1 MRERRSR
8 SKTASLVRAPLLY
21 CLLAVGIVF
30 FVALGVK
37 ALKDRNADAETS
49 TAPVTT
55 DISAVQT
62 STSAQTV
69 PTDTQ
74 TVPTDT
80 QTAPND
86 TQTVPTDTQTVPT
99 DTETFVSETTDA
111 VTTVPE
117 TTEPVSQMTTVDDT
131 YFSDAL
137 FIGDSRTDGLIA
149 FSTPGACKHYC
160 GTSQSIYKIM
170 ETTEE
175 AYGFK
180 GLRSLLQ
187 GMQFGKIYI
196 MFGIN
201 ECGYPTSSFAKKYR
215 EVYDEI
221 RLYQPDALIYLQ
233 SICYVTQARENA
245 DSTFS
250 TANIKEKNEVIKVLA
265 NNVDTFYLEVNDCLN
280 DGTDHLPAEYT
291 GDGVHLKASYYRLWH
306 DYLLEHAVVNE
317 AHPWDGQEAEGSS
330 IEHP

>member
-8 SKTASLVRAPLLY
+8 SEAASLVRAPLLY

-30 FVALGVK
+30 FVFLGVK
-37 ALKDRNADAETS
+37 ALKDRKADAESSTTPITIDTS
-49 TAPVTT
+49 T
-55 DISAVQT
+55 VQT
-62 STSAQTV
+62 STGAQTE
-69 PTDTQ
+69 PSE
-74 TVPTDT
+74 
-80 QTAPND
+80 
-86 TQTVPTDTQTVPT
+86 TQTVPT
-99 DTETFVSETTDA
+99 DTETFVSETTEA
-111 VTTVPE
+111 VTTAPE
-117 TTEPVSQMTTVDDT
+117 TTEPVSQMTTVDDS

-137 FIGDSRTDGLIA
+137 FIGDSRTDGLVA
-149 FSTPGACKHYC
+149 FSTPGACKHYS
-160 GTSQSIYKIM
+160 GTSQSVYKIM
-170 ETTEE
+170 ESTEE

-215 EVYDEI
+215 EVYEEI

-265 NNVDTFYLEVNDCLN
+265 NDVDTFYLEVNDCLN

-291 GDGVHLKASYYRLWH
+291 GDGVHLKASYYKLWH
-306 DYLLEHAVVNE
+306 DYLLTHAVVNE
-317 AHPWDGQEAEGSS
+317 QHPWSPAGGGSEAEGAQV
-330 IEHP
+330 EHP

>member
-8 SKTASLVRAPLLY
+8 SEAASRVHAPLLY

-30 FVALGVK
+30 FVILGVK
-37 ALKDRNADAETS
+37 ALKNRQANEESS
-49 TAPVTT
+49 TVPVTT
-55 DISAVQT
+55 DTSAVQT
-62 STSAQTV
+62 STDAQTE
-69 PTDTQ
+69 PSE
-74 TVPTDT
+74 
-80 QTAPND
+80 
-86 TQTVPTDTQTVPT
+86 TQTVPT
-99 DTETFVSETTDA
+99 DTETFASETTEA

-117 TTEPVSQMTTVDDT
+117 TTEPVSQMTTVDDS

-137 FIGDSRTDGLIA
+137 FIGDSRTDGLVA
-149 FSTPGACKHYC
+149 FSTPGACKHYS
-160 GTSQSIYKIM
+160 GTSQSVYKIM
-170 ETTEE
+170 ESTEE

-215 EVYDEI
+215 EVFEEI

-265 NNVDTFYLEVNDCLN
+265 NDVDTFYLEVNDCLN

-291 GDGVHLKASYYRLWH
+291 GDGVHLKASYYKLWH
-306 DYLLEHAVVNE
+306 DYLLTHAVVNE
-317 AHPWDGQEAEGSS
+317 QHPWSPAGGGSEAEGAQV
-330 IEHP
+330 EHP